1 MKKLCLAI
9 LCLWVSKP
17 LFAVEARITE
27 IEGEVEVLFS
37 GTTFWVAVTEE
48 APLEEGDAV
57 KTGEGS
63 RVEIGTPEGTVVS
76 LEEKSS
82 LTLQDLKPQNTRLR
96 FSLGSLLIKIMKRL
110 SARER
115 FSVETPAAVLSV
127 RGTEFGVAVDE
138 KGEMEA
144 GVQEGEVELSHGQEP
159 APLLLKPQEG
169 WRGTRGMRGMRLR
182 GLPPRILRYQMRLG
196 MLKKRAEHLK
206 ARWRHLPLE
215 KRREIRQKM
224 LMRRQSLGPQEKRFM
239 RERMREKFRKTSP
252 EKKREMR
259 ERVKERRERKRER

>member
-37 GTTFWVAVTEE
+37 GTTFWVAITEE
-48 APLEEGDAV
+48 APLEEGDVV

-63 RVEIGTPEGTVVS
+63 RVEIGTPEGTVLS

-82 LTLQDLKPQNTRLR
+82 LTLSDLKPQNTRLT

-144 GVQEGEVELSHGQEP
+144 GVQEGEVELSHVQEP
-159 APLLLKPQEG
+159 APLVLKPQEG

-224 LMRRQSLGPQEKRFM
+224 QMKWQSLTPRQRYFIKQKRRQE
-239 RERMREKFRKTSP
+239 FRRLPP
-252 EKKREMR
+252 EKKREIR
-259 ERVKERRERKRER
+259 ERMKERRERRRER